1 MEINSVSALYFSP
14 GGSTRSVAR
23 SVAGGISGEAR
34 DFDFTSRAEAA
45 AFGERDLVII
55 AAPVFGGR
63 IPEVFSRFLDSVS
76 AKGAPAVVLAVYGLR
91 AYDDALVEL
100 ADRAKAR
107 GFRVIAAGAFI
118 ARHSM
123 APEIAAGRPDE
134 ADREAMAAFSRAV
147 RDKLASDDLSEPAIP
162 GNRPY
167 KSYGGVPLHPSANRQ
182 RCLKCGK
189 CARECPV
196 GAIPAD
202 QPWKTENAKCITCM
216 HCVFT
221 CPNFARGLNPVLL
234 AATRTKLKKA
244 CSAPRRPETYL

>member
-123 APEIAAGRPDE
+123 APEIAAGRPRRGRPRGDG
-134 ADREAMAAFSRAV
+134 RLLSR
-147 RDKLASDDLSEPAIP
+147 R
-162 GNRPY
+162 
-167 KSYGGVPLHPSANRQ
+167 
-182 RCLKCGK
+182 
-189 CARECPV
+189 AR
-196 GAIPAD
+196 
-202 QPWKTENAKCITCM
+202 
-216 HCVFT
+216 
-221 CPNFARGLNPVLL
+221 
-234 AATRTKLKKA
+234 
-244 CSAPRRPETYL
+244 